1 MLGEW
6 FAQEESMSRLGLWI
20 ACWVMALSL
29 TLPLSKASARTD
41 VSINLRLGDPY
52 RGPQMVFQSEPDVVV
67 VPGTRVYY
75 VRDYDY
81 DIYRYGSYWYYN
93 YDGGWYRSSRY
104 NGHFTY
110 VGPRAVP
117 RSVAYVPVR
126 YRRHWGG
133 GTYRREA
140 ARDNWHD
147 NGRGHEDNGHGRWH
161 EDNGRGHGHNH

>member
-1 MLGEW
+1 MNR
-6 FAQEESMSRLGLWI
+6 FGLWI
-20 ACWVMALSL
+20 AYLVMALSL
-29 TLPLSKASARTD
+29 TLSASKASARTD

-52 RGPQMVFQSEPDVVV
+52 HGPRLEFSTEPDIVV

-75 VRDYDY
+75 VRDCDY

-104 NGHFTY
+104 NGQFRY

-126 YRRHWGG
+126 YRRHWGDG
-133 GTYRREA
+133 RMSNGYGRERA
-140 ARDNWHD
+140 RARDNWHD
-147 NGRGHEDNGHGRWH
+147 NHDNGRGRGDNGRGHD
-161 EDNGRGHGHNH
+161 DQDRGHGHNH